1 MPSHKLSELLNALP
15 LPYRRT
21 GGDPEILE
29 VVTDSRRV
37 RPGALFVAY
46 RGLQHD
52 KHAFI
57 PDALARG
64 ASAVVGERPRE
75 EVPIP
80 ESIPYVEVPSGREAL
95 AWLCAA
101 FWGFPSRRLLLIGV
115 TGTDGKTTT
124 VNLIHSILTAAGR
137 QAGMISTVNAVIGD
151 RVYDTGLH
159 TTTPEAPD
167 VQRYLAEMIEAG
179 LTHAVLETTSEGLAQ
194 HRVTACDFDIAV
206 LTNLTHEHLYFH
218 GTWENYRAAKA
229 RLFEMLKT
237 SADKGFPKTAVLN
250 AEDPSYDYFRR
261 IPADRYLSYALERP
275 ADLTVE
281 DLRFEPDRTRFR
293 LWTPAGAISVET
305 TLVGAYNV
313 ANILAAAGVGIAL
326 GLPLEAIAEGV
337 QRLRGIPGRMER
349 IDEGQDFLAIVDF
362 AHTPN
367 ALEQALKTARRMTS
381 GQVIVVFGSAGLR
394 DVQKRGMM
402 GRVAGRLADRIVIT
416 AEDPRTEDLETILEA
431 IAEGIRAEGRVEGM
445 DFWHI
450 PDRAEAIRF
459 AVGLA
464 RTGDL
469 VIACGKGHEASICYG
484 TVEYPWDERE
494 VMRAALRERLGKGRN
509 LISPWCHLR
518 RAHGSPMPFFERE
531 TP

>member
-1 MPSHKLSELLNALP
+1 MAPCRLSELLRTLP
-15 LPYRRT
+15 FPYRHD
-21 GGDPEILE
+21 GGDPEIQD
-29 VVTDSRRV
+29 VVTDSRHV

-52 KHAFI
+52 KHTFI

-64 ASAVVGERPRE
+64 AVAVVGERSRADAP
-75 EVPIP
+75 VP
-80 ESIPYVEVPSGREAL
+80 EGFPYVEVPNGREAL

-101 FWGFPSRRLLLIGV
+101 FRGFPSRRLILIGV

-137 QAGMISTVNAVIGD
+137 RAGMISTVNAVIGN

-167 VQRYLAEMIEAG
+167 VQRYLAEMVEAG
-179 LTHAVLETTSEGLAQ
+179 LTHAVLEATSEGLAQ
-194 HRVTACDFDIAV
+194 HRVTACDFDVAV
-206 LTNLTHEHLYFH
+206 LTNITHEHLNFH

-229 RLFEMLKT
+229 RLFEMLKA
-237 SADKGFPKTAVLN
+237 SADKGLPKTAVLN
-250 AEDPSYDYFRR
+250 AEDPSFDYFRR
-261 IPADRYLSYALERP
+261 IPADRYLSYALGRP
-275 ADLTVE
+275 ADLTAE

-293 LWTPAGAISVET
+293 LRTPVGAIPLET
-305 TLVGAYNV
+305 ALVGEYNV

-337 QRLRGIPGRMER
+337 RRLRGVPGRMER

-367 ALEQALKTARRMTS
+367 ALEHALRAARRMTA
-381 GQVIVVFGSAGLR
+381 GRVIVIFGSAGLR

-416 AEDPRTEDLETILEA
+416 AEDPRTEDLEAILEA
-431 IAEGIRAEGRVEGM
+431 IAEGVQAEGRVEGV
-445 DFWHI
+445 DFWRI

-459 AVGLA
+459 AVELA
-464 RTGDL
+464 QPGDL
-469 VIACGKGHEASICYG
+469 VIACGKGPEPSMCYG

-494 VMRAALRERLGKGRN
+494 VMRAALRERLGKGRD
-509 LISPWCHLR
+509 LIRPWCYLR
-518 RAHGSPMPFFERE
+518 AARQSSL
-531 TP
+531 

>member
-1 MPSHKLSELLNALP
+1 MPSYRLSVLLNALP
-15 LPYRRT
+15 FPYRHT
-21 GGDPEILE
+21 GDDPEIRE
-29 VVTDSRRV
+29 VVTDSRQA

-64 ASAVVGERPRE
+64 AVAVVGERPRE
-75 EVPIP
+75 DLPLP
-80 ESIPYVEVPSGREAL
+80 EGVPYVEVHNGREAL

-101 FWGFPSRRLLLIGV
+101 FRDFPARRLILIGV

-124 VNLIHSILTAAGR
+124 VNLIHSILTAAGL
-137 QAGMISTVNAVIGD
+137 QAGMISTVSAVIGD
-151 RVYDTGLH
+151 RVYDTGFH

-167 VQRYLAEMIEAG
+167 VQRYLAEMVEAG

-206 LTNLTHEHLYFH
+206 LTNITHEHLYFH

-229 RLFEMLKT
+229 RLFEMLKA
-237 SADKGFPKTAVLN
+237 SVDKGLPKTAVLN
-250 AEDPSYDYFRR
+250 AEDPSFDYFRR
-261 IPADRYLSYALERP
+261 IPADRYLSYALRHP

-281 DLRFEPDRTRFR
+281 DLCFGPDHTCFR
-293 LWTPAGAISVET
+293 LHTPAGSVFMET
-305 TLVGAYNV
+305 TLVGEHNV

-326 GLPLEAIAEGV
+326 ELPLEAIAEGV
-337 QRLRGIPGRMER
+337 RRLRGVPGRMER
-349 IDEGQDFLAIVDF
+349 VDEGQDFLAMVDF

-367 ALEQALKTARRMTS
+367 ALEQALRTARRMTS
-381 GQVIVVFGSAGLR
+381 GRVIVVFGSAGLR

-402 GRVAGRLADRIVIT
+402 GRVAGRLADLIVIT
-416 AEDPRTEDLETILEA
+416 ADDPRTENLEAIMEA
-431 IAEGIRAEGRVEGM
+431 IAEGVRAEGRVEAV
-445 DFWHI
+445 DFWCI

-459 AVGLA
+459 AVELA
-464 RTGDL
+464 RPGDL

-484 TVEYPWDERE
+484 TTEYPWDERQ
-494 VMRAALRERLGKGRN
+494 VMRAALQERLGRGQD
-509 LISPWCHLR
+509 LIRPWCYLR
-518 RAHGSPMPFFERE
+518 LTKGI
-531 TP
+531 